1 MAKHALS
8 DMTFVEF
15 GARLAERPVILL
27 PFGSQEEQGP
37 HAPMGDYRLTEAIAA
52 RVAAAADAIAAPT
65 VPFGFAEF
73 FRAVPGGIQLR
84 AATFTAVVT
93 DVVGAF
99 LDHGIDHLVVLNG
112 HTTNAPLIDQALRA
126 IRRDTGVVVP
136 LINLWQCLAD
146 DTWRAIHGPDAP
158 AVRGHGGDP
167 VTSSYLHLFPDLVR
181 MDLVQPS
188 VRAPAFGL
196 PTIGPAGVRF
206 EGATV
211 QLPLDCTEVN
221 ADGMLGGDATRAS
234 AAAGERIVDEIVGT
248 CTRFVR
254 HFRAC
259 DPRDPTR
266 APAPQPGE
274 AP

>member
-1 MAKHALS
+1 MTKRALKE
-8 DMTFVEF
+8 MTFVEF
-15 GARLAERPVILL
+15 GARLAERPVVLL

-37 HAPMGDYRLTEAIAA
+37 HAPMGDFMLTDAIAD
-52 RVAAAADAIAAPT
+52 RVAAAADAIVAPT

-99 LDHGIDHLVVLNG
+99 LDHGVDHLVILNG

-126 IRRDTGVVVP
+126 IRRETGVLVP
-136 LINLWQCLAD
+136 FINLWQCLPDAV
-146 DTWRAIHGPDAP
+146 WREIHGPDAQ

-167 VTSSYLHLFPDLVR
+167 VTSAYHHLFPDLLR
-181 MDLVQPS
+181 PDLIKPS
-188 VRAPAFGL
+188 VRAAAFGL

-211 QLPLDCTEVN
+211 QLPLDCTEVS
-221 ADGMLGGDATRAS
+221 ADGMLGGDASRAS
-234 AAAGERIVDEIVGT
+234 AAAGARIVNEIVGI
-248 CTRFVR
+248 CARFVT

-259 DPRDPTR
+259 DPRDPTTL
-266 APAPQPGE
+266 PGG
-274 AP
+274 AA